1 MRNTQLPQA
10 FAPEGRPSSN
20 DPENVVLYRR
30 NPAIPHASLSS
41 DELALLDAAQGM
53 YYGLNGP
60 ATRIWELLE
69 KPRSLG
75 DICQVLLAE
84 FEVDPAECERDT
96 RDLIARLQAVALVGG
111 TGKGD

>member
-10 FAPEGRPSSN
+10 LVPQGRPSSN
-20 DPENVVLYRR
+20 DPDVVLYRR
-30 NPAIPHASLSS
+30 NPAIPQASLSS
-41 DELALLDAAQGM
+41 DEMALLDAAQGM

-84 FEVDPAECERDT
+84 FEVDPADCERDT
-96 RDLIARLQAVALVGG
+96 RDFIARLQAVALVVG
-111 TGKGD
+111 TGLES